1 MIDITNA
8 ELVIAFLSNIDG
20 FFRNFD
26 ETNRKLITELLNKE
40 AERDDLLHEI
50 ELSKLNAIE
59 RTKIYTHL
67 ESVLHERRRLKNKI
81 ELMNTIK
88 SYYDDYIKKRNLW
101 RNQSNN

>member
-59 RTKIYTHL
+59 RTRIYTNL
-67 ESVLHERRRLKNKI
+67 ESVLHERRVLKDKI
-81 ELMNTIK
+81 ELINTIK
-88 SYYDDYIKKRNLW
+88 SYCDEYIKKRNMW
-101 RNQSNN
+101 RNKRYD

>member
-59 RTKIYTHL
+59 RTRIYTNL
-67 ESVLHERRRLKNKI
+67 ESVLHERRVLKDKI
-81 ELMNTIK
+81 ELINTIK
-88 SYYDDYIKKRNLW
+88 SYCDEYIKKRNMR
-101 RNQSNN
+101 RN